1 MNSKYHQE
9 VFRNNDMTLTEQW
22 NIIFAKSIDYG
33 FLAMMGSKKKKLF
46 PEKFLLLFIWN
57 FWNKLE
63 YSDWD

>member
-33 FLAMMGSKKKKLF
+33 FLAMMGSKKKNS
-46 PEKFLLLFIWN
+46 FLKN
-57 FWNKLE
+57 FFYYLYE
-63 YSDWD
+63 TFGIS